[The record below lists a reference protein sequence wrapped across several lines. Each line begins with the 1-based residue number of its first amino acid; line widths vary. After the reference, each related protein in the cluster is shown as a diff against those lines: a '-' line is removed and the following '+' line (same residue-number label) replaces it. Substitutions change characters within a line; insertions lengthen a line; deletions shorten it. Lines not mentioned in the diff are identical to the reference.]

1 MFLTL
6 KTRRGSETTMNG
18 STLPDRQ
25 TDYAIAVEATE
36 RLRLAAET
44 SLSRGD
50 LGTAV
55 VLTGLL
61 RVGYADVL
69 DFLERA
75 AEESRNGGL
84 SDGQT

>member
-1 MFLTL
+1 MA
-6 KTRRGSETTMNG
+6 NG
-18 STLPDRQ
+18 MQTEDRQ
-25 TDYAIAVEATE
+25 SDYAIAVENTE

-44 SLSRGD
+44 AISRGD

-75 AEESRNGGL
+75 SEESRNGGL
-84 SDGQT
+84 SDGET